1 MIATCTRH
9 RSNFSAL
16 LDEEI
21 EFNAKFDLQQHIGD
35 CRECSGQL
43 LKWREF
49 QAFFEK
55 CLHASIES
63 VPDIWP
69 ELTTKLPAVCE
80 LVQEEFSAYLDDEL
94 SASAQDGV
102 RAHLNDCQDCR
113 KQFALLSKTND
124 LIAAKLKE
132 PIESKVDL
140 WSGIK
145 SQMSANCALIKA
157 ELSPFVD
164 QEVPNQHHR
173 NVATHLLECASCS
186 AFFRELSHIGELL
199 QESYAPLLAEDF
211 DLLPAIKSKM
221 RIVPVAQEDRRV
233 LQRNHAIMVSLAVV
247 GVVVLIGLVVIGFL
261 LFLHEPT
268 RPITSEEYLI
278 NNALI
283 EPSKKVETV
292 VVDNVQ

>member
-21 EFNAKFDLQQHIGD
+21 EFNVKFDLQQHIGD

-63 VPDIWP
+63 VPDIWS
-69 ELTTKLPAVCE
+69 ELEGKLPTVCE
-80 LVQEEFSAYLDDEL
+80 LVREEFSAYLDDEL

-102 RAHLNDCQDCR
+102 RAHLNDCQACR

-132 PIESKVDL
+132 PVESKVDL
-140 WSGIK
+140 WGGIK

-186 AFFRELSHIGELL
+186 SYFRELSHIGELL
-199 QESYAPLLAEDF
+199 QGYAPVLAEDF
-211 DLLPAIKSKM
+211 DLMPGIKNKM
-221 RIVPVAQEDRRV
+221 RIVPAAQEERRPLV
-233 LQRNHAIMVSLAVV
+233 KRPVIMVSLAVV
-247 GVVVLIGLVVIGFL
+247 GVVLLSGLILGGFL
-261 LFLHEPT
+261 FLLREPP
-268 RPITSEEYLI
+268 RPVTSEEYLI
-278 NNALI
+278 NYCLT
-283 EPSKKVETV
+283 EPSKTIDMV